1 MHKTT
6 LLTAAAL
13 LSITGRTLA
22 QNTPAENNDNADATF
37 APTAWAKPLRRT
49 CWRPDSFRSKPAPR
63 T

>member
-22 QNTPAENNDNADATF
+22 QNTSAENNDNADAPLC
-37 APTAWAKPLRRT
+37 AISGPTAWVKPSRRT
-49 CWRPDSFRSKPAPR
+49 Y
-63 T
+63 